1 MEITAAMVK
10 ELREKTGVGMMEC
23 KKALVEN
30 NGDLSKSIDWLRE
43 RGIAKA
49 ASKSDRETKE
59 GRIYSYI
66 HSNNRVGCIVEINC
80 ETDFVART
88 ADFEE
93 LCKNICMQIVATNPL
108 AIKAEDIDQAIVEKE
123 REVYRAKAIN
133 DGKPEKV
140 VDKIVDGQ
148 VEKFLKDNCL
158 LLQEFVKDSDKTVQN
173 VISETITKTGENI
186 QVARFVRFSLG
197 E

>member
-1 MEITAAMVK
+1 MDITASMVK
-10 ELREKTGVGMMEC
+10 ELRDKTGVAMMEC
-23 KKALVEN
+23 KKALVEC
-30 NGDLSKSIDWLRE
+30 NGDLNKSSDWLRE
-43 RGIAKA
+43 RGISKA
-49 ASKSDRETKE
+49 ASKAERETKE

-66 HSNNRVGCIVEINC
+66 HSNNRVGCIIEINC

-93 LCKNICMQIVATNPL
+93 LCKNIAMQVVANNPL
-108 AIKAEDIDQAIVEKE
+108 SIKPEDIDPAILQKEK
-123 REVYRAKAIN
+123 EVYRAKALN
-133 DGKPEKV
+133 DGKPEKII
-140 VDKIVDGQ
+140 DKIVDGQ

-158 LLQEFVKDSDKTVQN
+158 LLQEFIKDSDKTVQN
-173 VISETITKTGENI
+173 IISETITKTGENI